1 MDSYL
6 EISVLADLEFSS
18 TILMNTLFGKL
29 HRALAEHGNGEI
41 GVSFPD
47 VGKKGRLLGE
57 RLRLHGSKKSLE
69 MLMNSDWMKGMKDY
83 TDITGLQEVPA
94 GAKARIVRR
103 VQAKSSPER
112 QRRRLISRKGISS
125 EQAIQAIP
133 DSAAEKLKLPYLVLT
148 SQSTGQK
155 FRLFVEHLAV
165 QDQKVEGKFS
175 AYGLSPVATIPWF

>member
-18 TILMNTLFGKL
+18 AILMNALFSKL
-29 HRALAEHGNGEI
+29 HRALAEHGKGEI

-47 VGKKGRLLGE
+47 VGEKGHSLGE
-57 RLRLHGSKKSLE
+57 RLRLHGRKESLGI
-69 MLMNSDWMKGMKDY
+69 LMNSDWTKGMHDY
-83 TDITGLQEVPA
+83 TDITEIREVPA
-94 GAKARIVRR
+94 NAKARIVRR

-133 DSAAEKLKLPYLVLT
+133 NSAAERLKLPYLVLT

-155 FRLFVEHLAV
+155 FRLFVEHLAI
-165 QDQKVEGKFS
+165 QDQEVEGKFS